1 MVITSKDLQNAYI
14 NLYKE
19 LRRYVWVYP
28 AVKAL
33 VDLEV
38 SIFSRFPDISTIKH
52 NLNTMYDFAKNI
64 GKDDEDLMDAF
75 YDVFTLLEDTNNDDV
90 YADIFKVEEV
100 LV

>member
-1 MVITSKDLQNAYI
+1 MGISSCQSISRFRSVYI
-14 NLYKE
+14 
-19 LRRYVWVYP
+19 
-28 AVKAL
+28 
-33 VDLEV
+33 
-38 SIFSRFPDISTIKH
+38 SRFPDISTIKH

-75 YDVFTLLEDTNNDDV
+75 YDAFDLLEDTNNDDV